1 MQGNLLQ
8 IIGSKM
14 SKFSKGQRAIA
25 AYITAHY
32 DKAAFMTASRLGEA
46 VGVSESTV
54 VRFASEVGYEG
65 YPELQHAL
73 QEMIRNKLTSVQRME
88 VASEQ
93 IGVRDAG
100 EVLEKVLG
108 ADINNIRRTLELTSK
123 QSFSDAVSTIIAAK
137 NIYIMGG
144 RSAAALANF
153 LGFYFNLVFS
163 NVRVVGASSSSEVFE
178 QLLRIGEGDV
188 LIAVSF
194 PRYSK
199 RTVRAGD
206 YASKS
211 GADVIA
217 ITDSPSAPLA
227 ACATHLLIARSDMAS
242 FVDSLVAPLSLI
254 NALII
259 AVSLNKKEEV
269 ADTFSKLEHIWDL
282 YNVYEKS
289 DAASSN
295 EMIED

>member
-1 MQGNLLQ
+1 MQGNLFQ
-8 IIGSKM
+8 VIESRM
-14 SKFSKGQRAIA
+14 SRFSKGQRAIA

-108 ADINNIRRTLELTSK
+108 ADISNIRRTLEQTSK
-123 QSFSDAVSTIIAAK
+123 AAFSDAVRTIVAARH
-137 NIYIMGG
+137 IYIIGG
-144 RSAAALANF
+144 RSASALAGF
-153 LGFYFNLVFS
+153 LGFYLNLMFPD
-163 NVRVVGASSSSEVFE
+163 VRVVGANSSSEVFE
-178 QLLRIGEGDV
+178 QILRIGQEDV
-188 LIAVSF
+188 LIAISF

-199 RTVRAGD
+199 RTVRACD

-217 ITDSPSAPLA
+217 ITDSNSAPFA
-227 ACATHLLIARSDMAS
+227 QTASHLLLARSDMAS

-259 AVSLNKKEEV
+259 AVSLSRREEV
-269 ADTFSKLEHIWDL
+269 AGTFAKLEHIWDL
-282 YNVYEKS
+282 YNVYEKG
-289 DAASSN
+289 DMPLIN
-295 EMIED
+295 ERIED

>member
-8 IIGSKM
+8 LIQSRMGF
-14 SKFSKGQRAIA
+14 FSKGQRVIA
-25 AYITAHY
+25 AYITDHY

-54 VRFASEVGYEG
+54 VRFASEVGFDG

-93 IGVRDAG
+93 IGMRNAG
-100 EVLEKVLG
+100 EVLEKVLSS
-108 ADINNIRRTLELTSK
+108 DIDKIRRTLELTSK
-123 QSFSDAVSTIIAAK
+123 QSFTDAVSTIIDAK
-137 NIYIMGG
+137 HIYIIGG
-144 RSAAALANF
+144 RSASVLAGF
-153 LGFYFNLVFS
+153 LGFYFSLIFP
-163 NVRVVGASSSSEVFE
+163 NVHVVGANSSSEVFE
-178 QLLRIGEGDV
+178 QILRIGKGDV
-188 LIAVSF
+188 MIAFSF

-199 RTVRAGD
+199 RTVRACD

-211 GADVIA
+211 GAAVIA
-217 ITDSPSAPLA
+217 ITDSHFAPIAASAS
-227 ACATHLLIARSDMAS
+227 HLLLARSDMAS

-254 NALII
+254 NALIM
-259 AVSLNKKEEV
+259 AVSLTKKDEI
-269 ADTFSKLEHIWDL
+269 ADTFARLENIWDI

-289 DAASSN
+289 DSPSN
-295 EMIED
+295 NEHIED

>member
-14 SKFSKGQRAIA
+14 SRFSKGQRAIA

-123 QSFSDAVSTIIAAK
+123 QSFSEAVSAIIAAK
-137 NIYIMGG
+137 NIYIRGG

-163 NVRVVGASSSSEVFE
+163 NVRVVGTSSSSEVFE
-178 QLLRIGEGDV
+178 QLLRIGKGDV

-269 ADTFSKLEHIWDL
+269 ADTFSRLENIWDL

-295 EMIED
+295 DLIED

>member
-123 QSFSDAVSTIIAAK
+123 QSFSDAVSTIISAK